1 VKIRNVKMRCALL
14 LFLGMVTAWEGAAA
28 QGELGGEG
36 WGYKFD
42 PVMGWKHVGTE
53 DALIVLGHD
62 TLPGMVFV
70 YPHQETDMA
79 GLKNQMLKGVQEQ
92 DLQLKPSSPLQK
104 LGNNAFVADYAGV
117 SGNERAKA
125 RGIGNLSPYG
135 GGGAYIF
142 AVTTSEKY
150 TKAYASVAEAIAKNM
165 RFLKID
171 TARLVQ
177 KFAHR
182 WTHLSSSGYR
192 QTDLYF
198 YPDGRYADSFEAS
211 YGGQSTD
218 EFGHQDGHWGAV
230 GTEQGQGHW
239 KVRGNFRRGQIIVT
253 KGDGAETVLNYEVN
267 VQDGETYWGE
277 YLFNGEKYFIND
289 KGIYGTD

>member
-1 VKIRNVKMRCALL
+1 MKIRKAKMRCAVL

-28 QGELGGEG
+28 QGELGGKG

-70 YPHQETDMA
+70 YPHQESDMA

-142 AVTTSEKY
+142 AVTT
-150 TKAYASVAEAIAKNM
+150 
-165 RFLKID
+165 
-171 TARLVQ
+171 
-177 KFAHR
+177 
-182 WTHLSSSGYR
+182 
-192 QTDLYF
+192 
-198 YPDGRYADSFEAS
+198 
-211 YGGQSTD
+211 
-218 EFGHQDGHWGAV
+218 
-230 GTEQGQGHW
+230 
-239 KVRGNFRRGQIIVT
+239 
-253 KGDGAETVLNYEVN
+253 
-267 VQDGETYWGE
+267 
-277 YLFNGEKYFIND
+277 
-289 KGIYGTD
+289 